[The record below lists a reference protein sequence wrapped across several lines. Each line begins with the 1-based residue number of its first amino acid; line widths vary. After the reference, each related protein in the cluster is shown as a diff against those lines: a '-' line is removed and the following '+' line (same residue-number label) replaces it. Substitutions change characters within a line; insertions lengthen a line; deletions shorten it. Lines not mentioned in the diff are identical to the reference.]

1 MFTVMRHEL
10 NMQDRSFS
18 TYLFGFFLLETIGI
32 AAMIYNINNKM
43 ANFEYCLSTVSLI
56 FVLIIPIITMK
67 SIAEERKLR
76 TDQLLYSLPL
86 SMWDIVLGKF
96 FATLINFMLPMIFVA
111 VYPLLFKRYGNVY
124 LMTSYGSII
133 AFIFLGGALIAVGMF
148 ISSLTENQGIAAGI
162 SAVLIALNYYS
173 LDLANITSSTKQG
186 SLLVILFFIIVL
198 GFIVRSLTKS
208 TVAGIILAAVL
219 AAITGVIYLIKS
231 ELFEGLVPS
240 VMAKVS
246 LFQRFYAFVNGNF
259 DVTAIVYYISITAFF
274 LFLCVQS
281 LEKRRYS

>member
-1 MFTVMRHEL
+1 MLTVMRHEL

-18 TYLFGFFLLETIGI
+18 TYLFGFFLLETVGI

-43 ANFEYCLSTVSLI
+43 ANFEYCLSTITLV

-96 FATLINFMLPMIFVA
+96 FATLVNFMLPLTFVA
-111 VYPLLFKRYGNVY
+111 VYPLLFKRYGNVF
-124 LMTSYGSII
+124 LRTSYGSLI
-133 AFIFLGGALIAVGMF
+133 AFVFLGAALIAVGMF

-173 LDLANITSSTKQG
+173 VDLANYTSSTKQG
-186 SLLVILFFIIVL
+186 SLIAVMVFSVIV
-198 GFIVRSLTKS
+198 GFIVRYLTKS
-208 TVAGIILAAVL
+208 TAGGILAAAIL
-219 AAITGVIYLIKS
+219 AGIAGIVYAIKS
-231 ELFEGLVPS
+231 VLFEGLVPKIMS
-240 VMAKVS
+240 RIS
-246 LFQRFYAFVNGNF
+246 LFQRFYSFVNGDF
-259 DVTAIVYYISITAFF
+259 DVTAIVYYISVTALF

>member
-1 MFTVMRHEL
+1 MITVMRHEL

-18 TYLFGFFLLETIGI
+18 TYLFGFFLLETVGI

-43 ANFEYCLSTVSLI
+43 ANFEYCLSTITLV

-96 FATLINFMLPMIFVA
+96 FATLINFMLPLSFVA
-111 VYPLLFKRYGNVY
+111 VYPLLFKRYGNVF
-124 LMTSYGSII
+124 LRTSYGSLI
-133 AFIFLGGALIAVGMF
+133 AFVFLGGARIAVGMF
-148 ISSLTENQGIAAGI
+148 VSSLTENQGIAAGI

-173 LDLANITSSTKQG
+173 MDLANYTSSTKQG
-186 SLLVILFFIIVL
+186 SLIAVLIFSLVV
-198 GFIVRSLTKS
+198 GFIVRQ
-208 TVAGIILAAVL
+208 
-219 AAITGVIYLIKS
+219 LIKS
-231 ELFEGLVPS
+231 TAGGILIFVILAGTAGIVYAIKSVLFEGLVPGIMS
-240 VMAKVS
+240 RIS
-246 LFQRFYAFVNGNF
+246 LFQRFYTFVNGDF
-259 DVTAIVYYISITAFF
+259 DVTAIVYYISVTALF

>member
-1 MFTVMRHEL
+1 MITVMRHEL

-18 TYLFGFFLLETIGI
+18 TYLFGFFLLETVGL

-43 ANFEYCLSTVSLI
+43 ANFEYCLSTITLV

-96 FATLINFMLPMIFVA
+96 FATLVNFMLPMVFVA
-111 VYPLLFKRYGNVY
+111 IYPILFKRYGNVY
-124 LMTSYGSII
+124 LLTSYGSLV
-133 AFIFLGGALIAVGMF
+133 AFIFLGAALIAVGMF

-162 SAVLIALNYYS
+162 SAVAIALNYYS
-173 LDLANITSSTKQG
+173 MDLANYTSSTRQG
-186 SLLVILFFIIVL
+186 SLIVLILFAVIV
-198 GFIVRSLTKS
+198 GAIVWRLTKS
-208 TVAGIILAAVL
+208 VIAGGIAAVL
-219 AAITGVIYLIKS
+219 LAGIAGIVYAINS
-231 ELFEGLVPS
+231 DLFEGLVPK
-240 VMAKVS
+240 VMSRMS
-246 LFQRFYAFVNGNF
+246 LFNRFYAFVNGNF
-259 DVTAIVYYISITAFF
+259 DVTAIVYYISVTALF

-281 LEKRRYS
+281 LEKRRYN

>member
-96 FATLINFMLPMIFVA
+96 FATLINFMLPMVFVA

-208 TVAGIILAAVL
+208 TIAGIILAAIL
-219 AAITGVIYLIKS
+219 AAITGVVYLIKS
-231 ELFEGLVPS
+231 ELFEGLVPN

>member
-1 MFTVMRHEL
+1 
-10 NMQDRSFS
+10 MQDRSFS
-18 TYLFGFFLLETIGI
+18 TYLFGFFLLETVGI

-43 ANFEYCLSTVSLI
+43 ANFEYCLSTITLV

-96 FATLINFMLPMIFVA
+96 FATLINFMLPLSFVA
-111 VYPLLFKRYGNVY
+111 VYPLLFKRYGNVF
-124 LMTSYGSII
+124 LRTSYGSLI
-133 AFIFLGGALIAVGMF
+133 AFVFLGGALIAVGMF
-148 ISSLTENQGIAAGI
+148 VSSLTENQGIAAGI

-173 LDLANITSSTKQG
+173 MDLANYTSSTKQG
-186 SLLVILFFIIVL
+186 SLIAVLIFSLVV
-198 GFIVRSLTKS
+198 GFIVRQLTKS
-208 TVAGIILAAVL
+208 TAGGILIFVILAGTAGIVYA
-219 AAITGVIYLIKS
+219 IKS
-231 ELFEGLVPS
+231 VLFEGLVPGIMS
-240 VMAKVS
+240 RIS
-246 LFQRFYAFVNGNF
+246 LFQRFYTFVNGDF
-259 DVTAIVYYISITAFF
+259 DVTAIVYYISVTALF

>member
-1 MFTVMRHEL
+1 MLTVMRHEL

-43 ANFEYCLSTVSLI
+43 ANFEYCLSTITLV
-56 FVLIIPIITMK
+56 FVLIIPLITMK

-96 FATLINFMLPMIFVA
+96 FATLVNFMFPMVFIA

-124 LMTSYGSII
+124 LLTSYGSII
-133 AFIFLGGALIAVGMF
+133 AFIFLGAALIAIGMF
-148 ISSLTENQGIAAGI
+148 VSSLTENQGIAAGI
-162 SAVLIALNYYS
+162 SAVIIALNYYS

-186 SLLVILFFIIVL
+186 SLLVILFFILII
-198 GFIVRSLTKS
+198 GFIVRSLTKN
-208 TVAGIILAAVL
+208 TLAGVILAALL
-219 AAITGVIYLIKS
+219 AAITGIVYLIKS
-231 ELFEGLVPS
+231 DLFEGLVPS
-240 VMAKVS
+240 VMSKIS
-246 LFQRFYAFVNGNF
+246 FFQRFYAFVNGNF
-259 DVTAIVYYISITAFF
+259 DVTAIVYYVSMTAFF

-281 LEKRRYS
+281 LEKRRYN

>member
-1 MFTVMRHEL
+1 MLTVMRHEL

-43 ANFEYCLSTVSLI
+43 ANFEYCLSTITLV
-56 FVLIIPIITMK
+56 FVLIIPLITMK
-67 SIAEERKLR
+67 SIAEERKLK

-96 FATLINFMLPMIFVA
+96 FATLVNFMFPMVFIA

-124 LMTSYGSII
+124 LLTSYGSII
-133 AFIFLGGALIAVGMF
+133 AFIFLGAALIAIGMF
-148 ISSLTENQGIAAGI
+148 VSSLTENQGIAAGI
-162 SAVLIALNYYS
+162 SAVIIALNYYS

-186 SLLVILFFIIVL
+186 SLLVILFFILII
-198 GFIVRSLTKS
+198 GFIVRSLTKN
-208 TVAGIILAAVL
+208 TLAGVILAALL
-219 AAITGVIYLIKS
+219 AAITGIVYLIKS
-231 ELFEGLVPS
+231 DLFEGLVPS
-240 VMAKVS
+240 VMSKIS
-246 LFQRFYAFVNGNF
+246 FFQRFYAFVNGNF
-259 DVTAIVYYISITAFF
+259 DVTAIVYYVSMTAFF

-281 LEKRRYS
+281 LEKRRYN

>member
-1 MFTVMRHEL
+1 
-10 NMQDRSFS
+10 MQDRSFS
-18 TYLFGFFLLETIGI
+18 TYLFGFFLLETVGI

-43 ANFEYCLSTVSLI
+43 ANFEYCLSTITLV

-96 FATLINFMLPMIFVA
+96 FATLINFMLPLSFVA
-111 VYPLLFKRYGNVY
+111 VYPLLFKRYGNVF
-124 LMTSYGSII
+124 LRTSYGSLI

-148 ISSLTENQGIAAGI
+148 VSSLTENQGIAAGI

-173 LDLANITSSTKQG
+173 MDLANYTSSTKQG
-186 SLLVILFFIIVL
+186 SLIAVLIFSLVV
-198 GFIVRSLTKS
+198 GFIVRQLTKS
-208 TVAGIILAAVL
+208 TAGGILIFVILAGAAGIVYA
-219 AAITGVIYLIKS
+219 IKS
-231 ELFEGLVPS
+231 VLFEGLVPGIMS
-240 VMAKVS
+240 RIS
-246 LFQRFYAFVNGNF
+246 LFQRFYTFVNGDF
-259 DVTAIVYYISITAFF
+259 DVTAIVYYISVTALF

>member
-1 MFTVMRHEL
+1 
-10 NMQDRSFS
+10 MQDRSFS
-18 TYLFGFFLLETIGI
+18 TYLFGFFLLETVGI

-43 ANFEYCLSTVSLI
+43 ANFEYCLSTITLV

-96 FATLINFMLPMIFVA
+96 FATLINFMLPLSFVA
-111 VYPLLFKRYGNVY
+111 VYPLLFKRYGNVF
-124 LMTSYGSII
+124 LRTSYGSLI
-133 AFIFLGGALIAVGMF
+133 AFVFLGGALIAVGMF
-148 ISSLTENQGIAAGI
+148 VSSLTENQGIAAGI

-173 LDLANITSSTKQG
+173 MDLANYTSSTKQG
-186 SLLVILFFIIVL
+186 SLIAVLIFSLVV
-198 GFIVRSLTKS
+198 GFIVRQLTKS
-208 TVAGIILAAVL
+208 TAGGILIFVILAGAAGIVYA
-219 AAITGVIYLIKS
+219 IKS
-231 ELFEGLVPS
+231 VLFEGLVPGIMS
-240 VMAKVS
+240 RIS
-246 LFQRFYAFVNGNF
+246 LFQRFYTFVNGDF
-259 DVTAIVYYISITAFF
+259 DVTAIVYYISVTALF

>member
-1 MFTVMRHEL
+1 MITVMRHEL

-18 TYLFGFFLLETIGI
+18 TYLFGFFLLETVGI
-32 AAMIYNINNKM
+32 AAMIYNINNKL
-43 ANFEYCLSTVSLI
+43 ANFEYCLSTISLI

-96 FATLINFMLPMIFVA
+96 FATLINFMLPLIFVA

-124 LMTSYGSII
+124 LLTSYGSLI
-133 AFIFLGGALIAVGMF
+133 AFVFLGAALIAVGMF
-148 ISSLTENQGIAAGI
+148 VSSLTENQGIAAGI

-173 LDLANITSSTKQG
+173 LDLANITSSTKKG
-186 SLLVILFFIIVL
+186 SLIVMLLFAVIV
-198 GFIVRSLTKS
+198 GFIVRYLTRS
-208 TVAGIILAAVL
+208 TAGGVIFGIAMAVV
-219 AAITGVIYLIKS
+219 TGVVYLIKS
-231 ELFEGLVPS
+231 DLFEGLVPNL
-240 VMAKVS
+240 MARVS
-246 LFQRFYAFVNGNF
+246 LFQRFYTFVNGDF
-259 DVTAIVYYISITAFF
+259 DLTAIIYYLSVTAFF

>member
-1 MFTVMRHEL
+1 MLTVMRHEL

-18 TYLFGFFLLETIGI
+18 TYLFGFFLLETVGI

-43 ANFEYCLSTVSLI
+43 ANFEYCLSTITLV

-67 SIAEERKLR
+67 TIAEERKLR

-96 FATLINFMLPMIFVA
+96 FATLLNFMLPLVFIA

-124 LMTSYGSII
+124 LLTSYGSLI
-133 AFIFLGGALIAVGMF
+133 AFLFLGASLIAVGMF

-162 SAVLIALNYYS
+162 SAVAIALNYYS
-173 LDLANITSSTKQG
+173 MDLANYTSSTKQG
-186 SLLVILFFIIVL
+186 SLIVL
-198 GFIVRSLTKS
+198 IVFSVAAGFIVRQLTKS
-208 TVAGIILAAVL
+208 TPAGILVTVILAGIAGIVY
-219 AAITGVIYLIKS
+219 AIKS
-231 ELFEGLVPS
+231 DLFEGLVPK
-240 VMAKVS
+240 VMARIS
-246 LFQRFYAFVNGNF
+246 LFQRFYTFVNGDF
-259 DVTAIVYYISITAFF
+259 DMTAIVYYISVTALF

-281 LEKRRYS
+281 LEKRRYN